1 MDMGGN
7 FRKGRMGIR
16 LEHSR
21 GDRLR
26 KYRLCVT
33 HRIQRL
39 RAEWTHS
46 LKKKLM
52 ELSFE
57 NNGCPD

>member
-16 LEHSR
+16 LVHSR
-21 GDRLR
+21 GDRLG
-26 KYRLCVT
+26 KYRLCAT

-39 RAEWTHS
+39 RAEWTHG
-46 LKKKLM
+46 LKK
-52 ELSFE
+52 
-57 NNGCPD
+57 N